1 MMNFVML
8 LACTHSRFPPLHFE
22 RALHLVNQ
30 GLNHSGAKMDVLRD
44 LINSCAGPETQ
55 WLNVAG
61 S

>member
-1 MMNFVML
+1 ML
-8 LACTHSRFPPLHFE
+8 LTCAHSRFPPPHFE

-30 GLNHSGAKMDVLRD
+30 SLHHSRAKLDVFSL

-55 WLNVAG
+55 RLNVAG